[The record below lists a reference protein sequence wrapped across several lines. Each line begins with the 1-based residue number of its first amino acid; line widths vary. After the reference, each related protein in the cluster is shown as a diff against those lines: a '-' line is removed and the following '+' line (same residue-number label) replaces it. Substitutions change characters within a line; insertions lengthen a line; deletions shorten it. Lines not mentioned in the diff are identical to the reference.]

1 MPIYE
6 RISAVVSLILIGLAL
21 YFVLNFPAQVMSLS
35 LFGTPLVV
43 ETPHRWLMIVLLAGM
58 AMVGTDAVLR
68 AQPHLPSRRLN
79 YLATF
84 WTLPGL
90 VVVVATQ
97 TLGLAPSAP
106 TWAVALAGVGI
117 LLWLT
122 ILAEIRQISP
132 ERGTPLWSR
141 LWRQFIGYA
150 AALLL
155 FIVIYQTRSRSAVS
169 ATAVLLV
176 GGMVALALLRHTPQQ
191 ISKTWL
197 FASVIGLSLGQIT
210 WALNYWRTGAIN
222 AGLLL
227 LLIFYI
233 LVGLAHQQLL
243 GTLSRRTVWEFGG
256 VAAVGLMV
264 IFNL

>member
-6 RISAVVSLILIGLAL
+6 RISAVVSVTLIGLAL
-21 YFVLNFPAQVMSLS
+21 YFVLNFPAQTMSLT
-35 LFGTPLVV
+35 LFGTPLVL
-43 ETPHRWLMIVLLAGM
+43 ESPHRWLMMVLLAGM
-58 AMVGTDAVLR
+58 VMVGTDAVLR

-90 VVVVATQ
+90 LVVVATQ
-97 TLGLAPSAP
+97 TLGLAPSAV
-106 TWAVALAGVGI
+106 TWAVALVAVGI

-122 ILAEIRQISP
+122 IVAEIQQMSP
-132 ERGTPLWSR
+132 DRGTPLWSR
-141 LWRQFIGYA
+141 LWRQFIGYTI
-150 AALLL
+150 ALLL
-155 FIVIYQTRSRSAVS
+155 FIVIYQTRSRSAIS
-169 ATAVLLV
+169 ATAILLV
-176 GGMVALALLRHTPQQ
+176 GGMVALALLRHNPRQ

-197 FASVIGLSLGQIT
+197 FATVIGLSLGQIT
-210 WALNYWRTGAIN
+210 WALNYWRTGALN

-227 LLIFYI
+227 LLIFYV

-243 GTLSRRTVWEFGG
+243 GTLSRRTLWEFGG
-256 VAAVGLMV
+256 VAAVGLVV